1 MTTLAAI
8 SIGEIV
14 EWILIVGFTTLFVIN
29 RVRYFKALRRRR
41 R

>member
-1 MTTLAAI
+1 MTVIAAI
-8 SIGEIV
+8 SVGEIV
-14 EWILIVGFTTLFVIN
+14 EWVLVIGLTTLFVIN

>member
-1 MTTLAAI
+1 MTVFAAL
-8 SIGEIV
+8 SIGEIA

-29 RVRYFKALRRRR
+29 RVRRFRALRRRR